1 MKRWFGRT
9 LGLGVT
15 LSLGL
20 LPGGYSRAQEAPAGP
35 PSREKLESA
44 ARELIGTQK
53 FCALV
58 TVDPSGQPHI
68 RTMNPFPP
76 EEDMSVWMATNDRSR
91 KVSEIKQNPR
101 VTLYYGN
108 HFEAVGYVA
117 LSGKAELVA
126 DRAEILKRK
135 RDYWDSAFPGLQ
147 HLVLIKVVPDR
158 LEVVYYKEG
167 LSGDPQTFRAPA
179 VDLTTPAPKD

>member
-1 MKRWFGRT
+1 MKRWSH
-9 LGLGVT
+9 LA

-20 LPGGYSRAQEAPAGP
+20 VAFASLLMGRDASGQETAPPP
-35 PSREKLESA
+35 PSREKLVAA

-53 FCALV
+53 YCALI
-58 TVDPSGQPHI
+58 TVDPSGQPHV

-91 KVSEIKQNPR
+91 KAEEIRQNPR

-108 HFEAVGYVA
+108 HVEAVGYVA
-117 LSGKAELVA
+117 LSGKAVLIDEM
-126 DRAEILKRK
+126 AEILKRK
-135 RDYWDSAFPGLQ
+135 RDYWDTAFPGLK
-147 HLVLIKVVPDR
+147 HLVLIKVVPER

-167 LSGDPQTFRAPA
+167 LNGDPNTFRAPS
-179 VDLTTPAPKD
+179 VDLGPATKD